1 MSEILTLTKRNIK
14 NYYRD
19 KTAVFFSFLSVIIL
33 LGVYI
38 LFLGNMYN
46 DITFST
52 EILKTRFMIGYIMGG
67 VLVVNTL
74 TLSLGV
80 IGTYVNDLE
89 TKKINGF
96 LVTPIKRWK
105 IIVSYYLST
114 FILTLILTLFMFLL
128 VVLYLGINGYW
139 YSFVNILEAIFTICL
154 YVFISVPLVVML
166 VSFISSNNAFGAL
179 SSIVGTLIGF
189 ISGIYIP
196 LSILDPV
203 TNSLAAILPF
213 SHMTIYLRRLLIGSD
228 IINSLSADVMHST
241 SLNYIKFFGININIF
256 LLFGIFLLLSFG
268 FIVIAYIKMNKKA
281 KK

>member
-1 MSEILTLTKRNIK
+1 MSEILTLTKRHMK

-19 KTAVFFSFLSVIIL
+19 KSAVFFSFLSVIIL

-46 DITFST
+46 DITFT
-52 EILKTRFMIGYIMGG
+52 DEILKTRFMLGYIMGG

-80 IGTYVNDLE
+80 IGTYVNDIE
-89 TKKINGF
+89 TKKINGL
-96 LVTPIKRWK
+96 LVTPIKRWQL
-105 IIVSYYLST
+105 IISYYLST

-128 VVLYLGINGYW
+128 VVLYLGLNGYW
-139 YSFVNILEAIFTICL
+139 YSFISILKAMSIICL
-154 YVFISVPLVVML
+154 YIFISVPLVIML

-179 SSIVGTLIGF
+179 SSIIGTLIGF

-196 LSILDPV
+196 LSMLDPV

-213 SHMTIYLRRLLIGSD
+213 SHMTIHLRRLLIGND
-228 IINSLSADVMHST
+228 IINSLSNEVLNST
-241 SLNYIKFFGININIF
+241 SLNYIKYFGLNINIF

-268 FIVIAYIKMNKKA
+268 FIIIAYIKMNKKA